1 MAWEGLAER
10 SAHAQGGE
18 GLVFFALPRLLAA
31 PARLDERAAGRDGRR
46 ARGPEWAVSARALH
60 GALAGRSSSS
70 STAWPRT
77 RTTRR
82 RTRTTRDGSPG
93 APALARPGRL
103 LAWTRRTRRRTG
115 TARLAGRP
123 SSSSPWPAAR
133 VDEEDAAEDEDGTA
147 HRALRLRLASSCCC
161 SWASARRGRRGWPTP
176 CVLAVAVACVPELSR
191 ACVLA
196 VLEALACVPERRPP
210 RAC

>member
-1 MAWEGLAER
+1 MGRLR
-10 SAHAQGGE
+10 
-18 GLVFFALPRLLAA
+18 PRT
-31 PARLDERAAGRDGRR
+31 PRR
-46 ARGPEWAVSARALH
+46 PRWAVELQLH
-60 GALAGRSSSS
+60 GMAEDEDDA
-70 STAWPRT
+70 AE
-77 RTTRR
+77 
-82 RTRTTRDGSPG
+82 DEDD
-93 APALARPGRL
+93 
-103 LAWTRRTRRRTG
+103 TG
-115 TARLAGRP
+115 RLAGRT